1 MRCNYIP
8 KTMNIKIEQVTA
20 SHIHRHSNM
29 SPRDI
34 GLWVY
39 IVDDDRAYGFSITR
53 EGAIEKAELAVGSIN
68 CQDATL

>member
-1 MRCNYIP
+1 M
-8 KTMNIKIEQVTA
+8 KVKIEQVTS

-29 SPRDI
+29 SLRDI

-39 IVDDDRAYGFSITR
+39 IVDGRAYGFSIT
-53 EGAIEKAELAVGSIN
+53 EQGAIEKAELAVGSIN

>member
-1 MRCNYIP
+1 
-8 KTMNIKIEQVTA
+8 MNIKIEQVTA

-39 IVDDDRAYGFSITR
+39 IIDGRAYGFSIA
-53 EGAIEKAELAVGSIN
+53 EQGAIEKSELAVGSIN